1 MERAPATCSS
11 GPTSRFQWSVL
22 RTLFSTAL
30 GGPSQQPMMRLHSI
44 YGEARWEQALASL
57 KHIFSF
63 TIEIRTRACSFR
75 LCAGSTGRR
84 RAGGGAKNQEP
95 RCEGGASRNGTAP
108 CACRIWTKP
117 ERSCDAK
124 EELPGAARLWRAR
137 AGRDLSGAS
146 NDACNYDEL
155 LIDSAP

>member
-1 MERAPATCSS
+1 LLVGAYLEIPVVS
-11 GPTSRFQWSVL
+11 PTH
-22 RTLFSTAL
+22 TLFNSPWGAKSAADDEAAFHLWRSSL
-30 GGPSQQPMMRLHSI
+30 GASPCIS
-44 YGEARWEQALASL
+44 EAYPY
-57 KHIFSF
+57 F

-75 LCAGSTGRR
+75 LCAGPTGRR